1 MKQLF
6 MVLTVLLLLALPSYA
21 TAEKCDYTLTDKEIE
36 KELNNLLEGGI
47 YKDTTASGVFCV
59 ALEDLIKLQFKLK
72 DGKINGGMKIAL
84 YYEKDKP
91 MIETYI
97 SDYSLF
103 SEDFYEM
110 FNDGLLWVVR
120 ALRALGE
127 DFYEMFNGGLPD
139 FEVLKNKKLDI
150 TNKVYY
156 ENGNINMN
164 CAVKN
169 GIGDCTS
176 YKENG
181 AMDIYRP
188 IKNYQF
194 NGTAEVYSENGRLWA
209 TLHYN
214 NGHLISAECINDRK
228 NGKKWTKA
236 EISNWENGLEVSCN
250 YF

>member
-110 FNDGLLWVVR
+110 FND
-120 ALRALGE
+120 
-127 DFYEMFNGGLPD
+127 GLPD

>member
-1 MKQLF
+1 MPEVTPMMQQYLDIKAQNPDSILF
-6 MVLTVLLLLALPSYA
+6 FRL
-21 TAEKCDYTLTDKEIE
+21 
-36 KELNNLLEGGI
+36 G
-47 YKDTTASGVFCV
+47 
-59 ALEDLIKLQFKLK
+59 
-72 DGKINGGMKIAL
+72 
-84 YYEKDKP
+84 
-91 MIETYI
+91 
-97 SDYSLF
+97 
-103 SEDFYEM
+103 DFYEM
-110 FNDGLLWVVR
+110 FND
-120 ALRALGE
+120 
-127 DFYEMFNGGLPD
+127 GLPD

>member
-110 FNDGLLWVVR
+110 FNDGL
-120 ALRALGE
+120 
-127 DFYEMFNGGLPD
+127 PD
-139 FEVLKNKKLDI
+139 IEVLKNKKLDI

>member
-1 MKQLF
+1 
-6 MVLTVLLLLALPSYA
+6 
-21 TAEKCDYTLTDKEIE
+21 
-36 KELNNLLEGGI
+36 
-47 YKDTTASGVFCV
+47 
-59 ALEDLIKLQFKLK
+59 
-72 DGKINGGMKIAL
+72 
-84 YYEKDKP
+84 
-91 MIETYI
+91 
-97 SDYSLF
+97 
-103 SEDFYEM
+103 
-110 FNDGLLWVVR
+110 
-120 ALRALGE
+120 
-127 DFYEMFNGGLPD
+127 
-139 FEVLKNKKLDI
+139 
-150 TNKVYY
+150 
-156 ENGNINMN
+156 MN

-236 EISNWENGLEVSCN
+236 EISNWVDTPPYHSQDDKERDRKSHLKVSNGSIYCN
-250 YF
+250 HAMTYLKITDINY

>member
-110 FNDGLLWVVR
+110 FNDGL
-120 ALRALGE
+120 
-127 DFYEMFNGGLPD
+127 PD

-194 NGTAEVYSENGRLWA
+194 NGTAEFYSENGRLWA

>member
-110 FNDGLLWVVR
+110 FNDGL
-120 ALRALGE
+120 
-127 DFYEMFNGGLPD
+127 PD

-176 YKENG
+176 YKRNG
-181 AMDIYRP
+181 AMAIYRP